1 MVNNSNQMALK
12 NLRNI
17 KGQTGYRKNE
27 SSIES
32 YNSDDQVNEDLKN
45 NSAKDRRR
53 MTSKQE
59 NIKHNNLTYRIYTII
74 YFYKR
79 SDELKSKKY
88 PKVY

>member
-45 NSAKDRRR
+45 ISTKDRRR
-53 MTSKQE
+53 MTTKQE
-59 NIKHNNLTYRIYTII
+59 NIKHNNLTSRREDKDSTDHNPESAYQQTV
-74 YFYKR
+74 K
-79 SDELKSKKY
+79 
-88 PKVY
+88 